1 MIPRIGAAK
10 KRNPALAR
18 LTQGICRSIYAW
30 EVCMKTLIA
39 MVLVLLIL
47 AAPTGADPPPLRLAV
62 DLVDG
67 SRVIG
72 VPENDSIRV
81 RTDFA
86 ELSIPL
92 VKIDSVTWKPDR
104 ENVTI
109 RFHNEDVLTGGVVP
123 EPLSLEALFGR
134 ATIGMEH
141 VTAFQTLP
149 PEIRVAPPIGDELML
164 YFPFD
169 EKPKDNVVR
178 NAAQDKH
185 HGTVFG
191 AAWTK
196 EGYKG
201 GAYHFS
207 SNYEDRI
214 EVLDDPALRL
224 QELTLA
230 AWVYPED
237 KEYSTWRG
245 IITKTNS
252 GSWSNG
258 FGLARYPS
266 SPAVNFWVNYYSGE
280 TARYDVPDNEW
291 THVAATYNGKIMAF
305 FVNGV
310 RVSEAAAGK
319 YDWQGTQITHSE
331 HPLQIGNAPS
341 GYNWIGKIDEVMIFR
356 RALSD
361 REVKRIYELT
371 P

>member
-1 MIPRIGAAK
+1 
-10 KRNPALAR
+10 
-18 LTQGICRSIYAW
+18 
-30 EVCMKTLIA
+30 MKTFFSTALV
-39 MVLVLLIL
+39 VLYF
-47 AAPTGADPPPLRLAV
+47 AAPAGADPPALRLAV

-72 VPENDSIRV
+72 VPQNDAVRV

-92 VKIDSVTWKPDR
+92 IKIDSVTWKPDR
-104 ENVTI
+104 ENVAV

-123 EPLSLEALFGR
+123 EPLALQTLFGK

-141 VTAFQTLP
+141 VVAFETLP
-149 PEIRVAPPIGDELML
+149 PEVRVAPPVGDELML

-169 EKPKDNVVR
+169 EKPKDNIIR
-178 NAAQDKH
+178 NAAQDKL

-191 AAWTK
+191 CTWTK
-196 EGYKG
+196 EGRKG
-201 GAYHFS
+201 GAYQFSS

-214 EVLDDPALRL
+214 EVLDDPALRV
-224 QELTLA
+224 QQFTLC

-237 KEYSTWRG
+237 KEHSTWRS
-245 IITKTNS
+245 IISKTVG

-266 SPAVNFWVNYYSGE
+266 SPAVHFWVNYYSGE
-280 TARYDVPDNEW
+280 TASYDLPENQW
-291 THVAATYNGKIMAF
+291 THVAATYDGKIMAL

-310 RVSEAAAGK
+310 RVAEAAIGNYAS
-319 YDWQGTQITHSE
+319 QGTQIMHSE

-341 GYNWIGKIDEVMIFR
+341 GYNWIGKIDEVMIFSR
-356 RALSD
+356 PLAD

-371 P
+371 Q